1 MSKFAVGYV
10 NLYDENLIIEIIDAE
25 NWREAFYK
33 HSQIKEESKDWGDYF
48 NDCTFL
54 EAKRRAYKLEMM
66 IDVVEI
72 K

>member
-33 HSQIKEESKDWGDYF
+33 HSQIKDD
-48 NDCTFL
+48 N
-54 EAKRRAYKLEMM
+54 
-66 IDVVEI
+66 
-72 K
+72 

>member
-1 MSKFAVGYV
+1 MSKFAVGCI
-10 NLYDENLIIEIIDAE
+10 NFFDENLIIEIIDAE

-33 HSQIKEESKDWGDYF
+33 HSQIKEESKKWGDYF

-54 EAKRRAYKLEMM
+54 EAKRIAYKLEMM